1 MSHLLWND
9 TQEFIPPINSGYVI
23 KVYDGDSITIAT
35 QFPFN
40 PDVWYRFSIRLNGID
55 TPELRGSNDEEKQ
68 MAIKARDRLSELIL
82 HKEVRLKN
90 ISYEKY
96 GRILADIYFNSEYI
110 NETLLKERYAVP
122 YLGKTKTLPSSWLNY
137 HIKGEI

>member
-1 MSHLLWND
+1 MSHLTWND

-35 QFPFN
+35 QFQFN
-40 PDVWYRFSIRLNGID
+40 PNVWYRFSIRLNGID
-55 TPELRGSNDEEKQ
+55 TPEIKGSTDEEKQ
-68 MAIKARDRLSELIL
+68 MAIKARDRLADLIL
-82 HKEVRLKN
+82 HKEVQLKN

-96 GRILADIYFNSEYI
+96 GRILADIYLNSEYI
-110 NETLLKERYAVP
+110 NEILLKERYAVP
-122 YLGKTKTLPSSWLNY
+122 YQGKTKILPSSWLNY

>member
-1 MSHLLWND
+1 MSHLTWND

-35 QFPFN
+35 QFQFN
-40 PDVWYRFSIRLNGID
+40 PNVWYRFSIRLNGID
-55 TPELRGSNDEEKQ
+55 TPEIKGSTDEEKQ
-68 MAIKARDRLSELIL
+68 MAIKARDRLADLIL
-82 HKEVRLKN
+82 HKEVQLKN

-96 GRILADIYFNSEYI
+96 GRILADIHLNSENI
-110 NETLLKERYAVP
+110 NEILLKERYAVP
-122 YLGKTKTLPSSWLNY
+122 YQGKTKTLPSSWLNY

>member
-1 MSHLLWND
+1 MSHLTWND

-35 QFPFN
+35 QFQFN
-40 PDVWYRFSIRLNGID
+40 PNVWYRFSIRLNGID
-55 TPELRGSNDEEKQ
+55 TPEIKGSTDEEKQ
-68 MAIKARDRLSELIL
+68 MAIKARDRLADLIL
-82 HKEVRLKN
+82 HKEVQLKN

-96 GRILADIYFNSEYI
+96 GRILADIHLNSEYI
-110 NETLLKERYAVP
+110 NEILLKERYAVP
-122 YLGKTKTLPSSWLNY
+122 YQGKTKTLPSSWLNY